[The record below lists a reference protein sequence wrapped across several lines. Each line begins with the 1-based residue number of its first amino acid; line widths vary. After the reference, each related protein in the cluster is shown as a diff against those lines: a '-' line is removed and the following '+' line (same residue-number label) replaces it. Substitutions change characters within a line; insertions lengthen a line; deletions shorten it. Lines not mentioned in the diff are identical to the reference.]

1 MDPKQLAI
9 EHFEKAVIGLAGVW
23 LLIVG
28 VGVFSKPDALKAS
41 DELNTQLTEI
51 RTYMDG
57 AKVEA
62 AKPPAYVA
70 RLEEQVSASGVPA
83 ATELPSWV
91 LHRRP
96 NFLFSTTPAA
106 PKQSASHTAPVSISA
121 DASER
126 GKIKVTWSPSVT
138 NKFVVVESYDIE
150 RRVGADGEW
159 TSIGTVGGQDTQ
171 YEDTDVQ
178 SRTEYYYRVT
188 SLADIERG
196 HPVVRQEGITLAND
210 QRQKV
215 SDVTGPVQTKR
226 DVYVVPITVQQVTMD
241 DLVAN
246 PNAKESAYVRVYKWD
261 GETGKFEAQAFTV
274 GIGEEIGGLKK
285 RRGKEHDFRTGATLV
300 DVEIRKRTHKL
311 GHEEPVQVIKYAFSD
326 GSEEE
331 ANDKDL
337 PEEIAGQ

>member
-9 EHFEKAVIGLAGVW
+9 EHFEKAVIGLAGAW
-23 LLIVG
+23 LLFVG
-28 VGVFSKPDALKAS
+28 VGLFSKPAALQAS
-41 DELNTQLTEI
+41 DDLNTKLADI
-51 RTYMDG
+51 RTYMDS
-57 AKVEA
+57 AKAEA
-62 AKPPAYVA
+62 AEAPAYTA
-70 RLEEQVSASGVPA
+70 RLEEQVSPSGVPE
-83 ATELPSWV
+83 ATALPTWSM
-91 LHRRP
+91 HRRP

-106 PKQSASHTAPVSISA
+106 PKQSANHAAPVSISA

-126 GKIKVTWSPSVT
+126 GKITVTWSPSVN
-138 NKFVVVESYDIE
+138 NKFVVVESYDVE

-159 TSIGTVGGQDTQ
+159 SSIGSVGGQDSQ
-171 YEDTDVQ
+171 YEDTDVK

-188 SLADIERG
+188 SVADIERG

-210 QRQKV
+210 QRHKV

-241 DLVAN
+241 DLVGN

-261 GETGKFEAQAFTV
+261 AESGKFEAQAFTV
-274 GIGEEIGGLKK
+274 GIGQEIGELKK
-285 RRGKEHDFRTGATLV
+285 RRGKEYDFRTGATLV
-300 DVEIRKRTHKL
+300 DVEIRSRTHKL
-311 GHEEPVQVIKYAFSD
+311 GHEEPVQVVKYAFSD